1 MEENKILEV
10 KNVTKKYKNFTLD
23 NVSFDVFSNDIVGF
37 VGENGAGKSTTLK
50 AISNL
55 INLNAGEI
63 KIFNKEYDYLTQVER
78 EEISVVLD
86 EICLP
91 EKLSLIQVNNIF
103 KNIFKNW
110 AEKTYYFYLEKF
122 NIQKDKK
129 IKELS
134 KGMKA
139 KLNLAIAFSHNAK
152 FLMLDEP
159 MNGLDPVAR
168 DEVIDILL
176 EFNQVEGRA
185 IIISSHIISDLEKL
199 CNKILLI
206 HNGKIAINES
216 KEILNNSFN
225 IVENLTKE
233 EFDQIDKNILI
244 RYKIV
249 GNSYS
254 ILIKRENN
262 LPFKQ
267 KEATLEDAIVFMIRG
282 KTL

>member
-63 KIFNKEYDYLTQVER
+63 KIFNKEYDDLTQVER

-110 AEKTYYFYLEKF
+110 AEKAYYFYLEKF

-225 IVENLTKE
+225 IVENITKE